1 MLLKITIISLFAV
14 FLSIP
19 SCHAQD
25 SVRSENV
32 LILRKR
38 KSAKRVYYT
47 KKSPMVYKVHDS
59 IQMGIINEIEFDS
72 ILIDTTWIKYNSIAS
87 VIDPYKRQFIK
98 NGSVLFP
105 IAGITFAV
113 ITTFNSVINRD
124 KPIFYREH
132 LIPSAGL
139 IGLGI
144 VMWPFKTKRYRMK
157 RKWGLM
163 VMAT

>member
-1 MLLKITIISLFAV
+1 MLLKITVISLFAA
-14 FLSIP
+14 FLTMP
-19 SCHAQD
+19 SYRAQD
-25 SVRSENV
+25 SLQSENV

-38 KSAKRVYYT
+38 KSAKRVYYI
-47 KKSPMVYKVHDS
+47 KKSPIVYKNHNN

-72 ILIDTTWIKYNSIAS
+72 ILIDSTWVKYNSITS
-87 VIDPYKRQFIK
+87 VIDPYKRQFLK

-105 IAGITFAV
+105 IAGITFAF
-113 ITTFNSVINRD
+113 ITTFNSIINRD

-139 IGLGI
+139 VGLGG
-144 VMWPFKTKRYRMK
+144 VMWPFKTKKYRMK
-157 RKWGLM
+157 RKWEFM

>member
-1 MLLKITIISLFAV
+1 MLLKITSILLFV
-14 FLSIP
+14 TFLTMP
-19 SCHAQD
+19 CYHAQD

-32 LILRKR
+32 LILKKR
-38 KSAKRVYYT
+38 KSAKRIYYM
-47 KKSPMVYKVHDS
+47 KKSPIVYKANDS

-87 VIDPYKRQFIK
+87 VIAPYKRQFLK

-139 IGLGI
+139 IGLGV

>member
-14 FLSIP
+14 FLTIP

-38 KSAKRVYYT
+38 KSSKRVYYI
-47 KKSPMVYKVHDS
+47 KKSPIVYKVHDS
-59 IQMGIINEIEFDS
+59 IQVGIINEIEFDS

-87 VIDPYKRQFIK
+87 VIDPYKRLFLK

-139 IGLGI
+139 IGLGF

-157 RKWGLM
+157 RKWGFM

>member
-14 FLSIP
+14 FLAIL

-38 KSAKRVYYT
+38 KSAKRVYYI
-47 KKSPMVYKVHDS
+47 KKSPIVYKAHDS
-59 IQMGIINEIEFDS
+59 IQLGIINEIEFDS
-72 ILIDTTWIKYNSIAS
+72 ILIDTIWIKYNSIAS

-139 IGLGI
+139 IGLGV

-157 RKWGLM
+157 RKWEFM
-163 VMAT
+163 VMAS

>member
-1 MLLKITIISLFAV
+1 MLLKITIISLFTI
-14 FLSIP
+14 FLTIP

-38 KSAKRVYYT
+38 KSAKRVYYI
-47 KKSPMVYKVHDS
+47 KKSPIVYKVRDS
-59 IQMGIINEIEFDS
+59 IQLGIINEIEFDS

-87 VIDPYKRQFIK
+87 VIAPYKRQFLK

>member
-14 FLSIP
+14 FLAIL

-38 KSAKRVYYT
+38 KSAKRVYYI
-47 KKSPMVYKVHDS
+47 KKSPIVYKAHDS
-59 IQMGIINEIEFDS
+59 IQLGIINEIEFDS
-72 ILIDTTWIKYNSIAS
+72 ILIDTTWIKYNSITS
-87 VIDPYKRQFIK
+87 VIDPYKRQFLK
-98 NGSVLFP
+98 NGSVLLP

-113 ITTFNSVINRD
+113 ITTFNSIIDRD

-139 IGLGI
+139 VGFGAI
-144 VMWPFKTKRYRMK
+144 MWPFKTKKYRMK
-157 RKWGLM
+157 RKWEFM

>member
-1 MLLKITIISLFAV
+1 MLLKITSILLFV
-14 FLSIP
+14 TFLTMP
-19 SCHAQD
+19 CYHAQD

-32 LILRKR
+32 LILKKR
-38 KSAKRVYYT
+38 KSAKRIYYM
-47 KKSPMVYKVHDS
+47 KKSPIVYKANDS

-87 VIDPYKRQFIK
+87 VIAPYKRQFLK

-157 RKWGLM
+157 RKWEFM

>member
-1 MLLKITIISLFAV
+1 MLLKITLISLFAV
-14 FLSIP
+14 FLAMP

-25 SVRSENV
+25 SLRSENV

-38 KSAKRVYYT
+38 KSAKRAYFI
-47 KKSPMVYKVHDS
+47 KKHPIVYKANDS
-59 IQMGIINEIEFDS
+59 IQMGIINKIEFDS
-72 ILIDTTWIKYNSIAS
+72 ILIDTTWIKYNSITS
-87 VIDPYKRQFIK
+87 VIDPYKRQFLK

-105 IAGITFAV
+105 IAGITFAF
-113 ITTFNSVINRD
+113 ITTFNSIINRD

-139 IGLGI
+139 VGFGAI
-144 VMWPFKTKRYRMK
+144 MWPFKTKKYRMK
-157 RKWGLM
+157 RKWEFM

>member
-1 MLLKITIISLFAV
+1 MLLKITIISILTV
-14 FLSIP
+14 FLTMS

-25 SVRSENV
+25 SLRSENV

-38 KSAKRVYYT
+38 KSTKRVYYI
-47 KKSPMVYKVHDS
+47 KKSPIVYKAYDS
-59 IQMGIINEIEFDS
+59 IQMGIINKIEFDS
-72 ILIDTTWIKYNSIAS
+72 ILIDTTWIKYNSITS

>member
-14 FLSIP
+14 FLAIL

-38 KSAKRVYYT
+38 KSAKRVYYI
-47 KKSPMVYKVHDS
+47 KKSPIVYKAHDS
-59 IQMGIINEIEFDS
+59 IQLGIINEIEFDS
-72 ILIDTTWIKYNSIAS
+72 ILIDTIWIKYNSIAS

-139 IGLGI
+139 IGLGV

-157 RKWGLM
+157 RKWEFM

>member
-1 MLLKITIISLFAV
+1 M
-14 FLSIP
+14 
-19 SCHAQD
+19 
-25 SVRSENV
+25 RSENV

-38 KSAKRVYYT
+38 KSAKRVYYI
-47 KKSPMVYKVHDS
+47 KKSPIVYKVRDS
-59 IQMGIINEIEFDS
+59 IQLGIINEIEFDS

-139 IGLGI
+139 IGLGV

-157 RKWGLM
+157 RKWEFM

>member
-14 FLSIP
+14 FLAIL

-38 KSAKRVYYT
+38 KSAKRVYYI
-47 KKSPMVYKVHDS
+47 KKSPIVYKAHDS
-59 IQMGIINEIEFDS
+59 IQLGIINEIEFDS

-139 IGLGI
+139 IGLGV

-157 RKWGLM
+157 RKWEFM

>member
-14 FLSIP
+14 FLTIP

-38 KSAKRVYYT
+38 KSAKRVYYI
-47 KKSPMVYKVHDS
+47 KKSPIVYKVRDS
-59 IQMGIINEIEFDS
+59 IQLGIINEIEFDS

-87 VIDPYKRQFIK
+87 VIAPYKRQFLK